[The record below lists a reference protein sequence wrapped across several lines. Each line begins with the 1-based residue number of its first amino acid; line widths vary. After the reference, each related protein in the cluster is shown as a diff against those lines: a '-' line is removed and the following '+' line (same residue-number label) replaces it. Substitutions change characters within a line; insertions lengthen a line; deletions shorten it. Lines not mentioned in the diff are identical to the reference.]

1 MKRVDR
7 TRSGDTGGMEAVLYL
22 ALAVL
27 FFAVA
32 GYQFSR
38 RRS

>member
-1 MKRVDR
+1 VNR
-7 TRSGDTGGMEAVLYL
+7 TRPGDTGGMDVVLYL

-27 FFAVA
+27 FFVVA

>member
-1 MKRVDR
+1 
-7 TRSGDTGGMEAVLYL
+7 MEAVLYL